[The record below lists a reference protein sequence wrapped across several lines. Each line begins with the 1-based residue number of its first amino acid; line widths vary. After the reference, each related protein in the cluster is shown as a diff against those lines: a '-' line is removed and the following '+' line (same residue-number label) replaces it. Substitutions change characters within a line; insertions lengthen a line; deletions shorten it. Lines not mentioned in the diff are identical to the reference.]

1 MATKN
6 IRKRVRFVQKPGSRA
21 LIIVLCVAIVLS
33 MMTLL
38 VFRSLSARSQAEQEA
53 LRDQASQLEGENSE
67 LQSNIGKLGTLESVI
82 QIARDILGL
91 VFPDTVVIE
100 PEN

>member
-6 IRKRVRFVQKPGSRA
+6 LFDRIRFVRKPGSRT

-38 VFRSLSARSQAEQEA
+38 VFRSLTARAEAEQEA

-67 LQSNIGKLGTLESVI
+67 LQTNISKLGTLESVI
-82 QIARDILGL
+82 QIARDLLGL
-91 VFPDTVVIE
+91 VFPDTVIIQ

>member
-6 IRKRVRFVQKPGSRA
+6 LRKRIRFVQKPGSRM
-21 LIIVLCVAIVLS
+21 LIIVLCVAVALS
-33 MMTLL
+33 MATVL
-38 VFRSLSARSQAEQEA
+38 VFRSLTARAEAEQEA

-67 LQSNIGKLGTLESVI
+67 LQTNIGKLGTLESVI
-82 QIARDILGL
+82 QIARDLLGL
-91 VFPDTVVIE
+91 VFPDTVFIE